1 MAVRSRSVRLLS
13 QEPSMP
19 RTKTKTETPA
29 RKYERR
35 SEEQRIADL
44 EAKIQQIKTRVA
56 RNATKKDPTLRHVS
70 KAIKAIDAAMDAT
83 SDGAMRKALD
93 EARTT
98 LTACLSLD
106 GVLVPRTRS
115 SSSVDPEALLRYVR
129 EYPGQRGEQI
139 ASALGTDARAIRGPM
154 KRLVEAG
161 TIKTKGERRG
171 MQYWAA

>member
-1 MAVRSRSVRLLS
+1 MCLRSRLARFLS
-13 QEPSMP
+13 QELPMP
-19 RTKTKTETPA
+19 RPKTKTEPTL

-44 EAKIQQIKTRVA
+44 EAKIHQIKARAA
-56 RNATKKDPTLRHVS
+56 RNATKKDPTLRHVTRAVKS
-70 KAIKAIDAAMDAT
+70 IDAAMDAT
-83 SDGAMRKALD
+83 SDGALRKALD

-98 LTACLSLD
+98 LTACLSLN
-106 GVLVPRTRS
+106 GVLVPRARTS
-115 SSSVDPEALLRYVR
+115 ASVDTEALLRYVR

-139 ASALGTDARAIRGPM
+139 ASALSTDSKGLRGTM

-161 TIKTKGERRG
+161 TIKTKGQRRG